1 MAAVQVRS
9 ADGGTVFPFALAL
22 VLLYASALG
31 SRGRVRLCVCV
42 SVSLLKATNCNWS
55 EMLGTP
61 QTGFALCPPVL
72 RVNAVHP
79 CRRWGALPGR
89 MRFESVNRKYMLV
102 SFSNLNNRLIKA

>member
-42 SVSLLKATNCNWS
+42 CEFVKGYEL
-55 EMLGTP
+55 
-61 QTGFALCPPVL
+61 Q
-72 RVNAVHP
+72 
-79 CRRWGALPGR
+79 
-89 MRFESVNRKYMLV
+89 LV
-102 SFSNLNNRLIKA
+102 